1 MIIIKK
7 IAFGNTQEA
16 FIENRLTENVNIIF
30 SNDNNKGKTLL
41 IQGLLFSM
49 GNEPI
54 FPSGFNY
61 LEYYFYSK
69 ISFNGLDF
77 EFLRKNK
84 TTIVKS
90 RTEVRITESLSE
102 LKYYIN
108 KNIFGLP
115 SIIKNGQD
123 KLVDLYLFYQLFF
136 IGQDKRDTSKIIN
149 SGQYNKNDFLS
160 MLATL
165 NGTKQ
170 TFLSED
176 DIETVRKRIKNLKT
190 EIRVLDKKMK
200 FAKENPDIAE
210 HSLASAD
217 QESYDKYSKV
227 LAETAKQMASYRN
240 LRSRETNRKLKLE
253 ALLTELNS
261 LNQKIEVG
269 KVKCAKCGSDKIIY
283 TNGDVS
289 FEVSNAEVKN
299 SIISSIKEQIAEK
312 GDIISELIDSIRI
325 EGEMQTKLLNEIPPR
340 MRNILAF
347 SDEIISAEKYDIEKV
362 KVKNEIASLHSELEQ
377 KAEVDSEVK
386 RKNAEMID
394 TLTKSLEYYFKI
406 IDPDG
411 NQNIDKLFTKN
422 GENFSG
428 SEGQVFYFSKLI
440 ALNSYFKH
448 QFPIIIDSYRSGEL
462 SSQKEMK
469 MIEFYKKANKQ
480 VILTSTLKSAEY
492 DRPDYR
498 EYEGINII
506 DYSTHQ
512 NSKILSPDFVQDFTQ
527 ILTDFNIY
535 ESENDDN

>member
-1 MIIIKK
+1 MITIKK
-7 IAFGNTQEA
+7 IAFGNIQEA
-16 FIENRLTENVNIIF
+16 YIEKRLSEKVNIIF

-61 LEYYFYSK
+61 LNYYFYSK
-69 ISFNGLDF
+69 INVSGQDF

-84 TTIVKS
+84 TTIVKGNS
-90 RTEVRITESLSE
+90 EIRITESLSE
-102 LKYYIN
+102 LKYFIN
-108 KNIFGLP
+108 KNIFELP

-170 TFLSED
+170 TFLSDE
-176 DIETVRKRIKNLKT
+176 DIESVRNKIKNLKT
-190 EIRVLDKKMK
+190 EIRVLDKKLK
-200 FAKENPDIAE
+200 FAKENPEIAE
-210 HSLASAD
+210 NSLASVD
-217 QESYDKYSKV
+217 KENYDKYSNI
-227 LAETAKQMASYRN
+227 LAEIAKQIAGYRN
-240 LRSRETNRKLKLE
+240 QRSRETNRKLKLE
-253 ALLTELNS
+253 NLLTELNS

-269 KVKCAKCGSDKIIY
+269 KVKCAECGSDKIIY

-289 FEVSNAEVKN
+289 FEVSNSEVKN
-299 SIISSIKEQIAEK
+299 NIINSIKEQIREK
-312 GDIISELIDSIRI
+312 GEIISELIESIRV
-325 EGEMQTKLLNEIPPR
+325 EEEKQTKLLNEIPSR

-347 SDEIISAEKYDIEKV
+347 SDEILSAAQYDVQKIRISR
-362 KVKNEIASLHSELEQ
+362 EIDKLQSELEQ
-377 KAEVDSEVK
+377 KAEEDSEVK
-386 RKNAEMID
+386 KKNNEMID
-394 TLTKSLEYYFKI
+394 TITQSLEFYFKT
-406 IDPDG
+406 IDPDS
-411 NQNIDKLFTKN
+411 NQEIVKLFTKS
-422 GENFSG
+422 GENYSG

-440 ALNSYFKH
+440 ALNNYFKH

-469 MIEFYKKANKQ
+469 MIEFYKKADKQ

-492 DRPDYR
+492 DRPNYT

-506 DYSTHQ
+506 DFSTHK
-512 NSKILSPDFVQDFTQ
+512 NSKILTPDYVKEFSEILSDF
-527 ILTDFNIY
+527 DIY
-535 ESENDDN
+535 EDANALD

>member
-1 MIIIKK
+1 MITIKK
-7 IAFGNTQEA
+7 IAFGNIQEA
-16 FIENRLTENVNIIF
+16 YIEKRLNEKVNIIF

-61 LEYYFYSK
+61 LDYYFYSK
-69 ISFNGLDF
+69 INVSGQDF

-84 TTIVKS
+84 TTIVKGNS
-90 RTEVRITESLSE
+90 EIRITESLSE
-102 LKYYIN
+102 LKYFIN
-108 KNIFGLP
+108 KNVFELP

-170 TFLSED
+170 TFLSDD
-176 DIETVRKRIKNLKT
+176 DIESVRNKIKNLKT

-200 FAKENPDIAE
+200 FAKENPEIAE
-210 HSLASAD
+210 NSLASVD
-217 QESYDKYSKV
+217 KENYDKYSKI
-227 LAETAKQMASYRN
+227 LAEIAKQIAGYRN
-240 LRSRETNRKLKLE
+240 QRSRETNRKLKLE
-253 ALLTELNS
+253 NLLTELNS

-269 KVKCAKCGSDKIIY
+269 KVKCAECGSDKIIY

-289 FEVSNAEVKN
+289 FEVSNSEVKN
-299 SIISSIKEQIAEK
+299 NIINSIKEQIREK
-312 GDIISELIDSIRI
+312 GEIISELIESIRV
-325 EGEMQTKLLNEIPPR
+325 EEEKQTKLLNKIPSR

-347 SDEIISAEKYDIEKV
+347 SDEILSVAKYDVQKIKISR
-362 KVKNEIASLHSELEQ
+362 EIDKLQSELEQ
-377 KAEVDSEVK
+377 KAEEDVEVK
-386 RKNAEMID
+386 KKNNEMIE
-394 TLTKSLEYYFKI
+394 TITQSLEFYFKT
-406 IDPDG
+406 IDPDS
-411 NQNIDKLFTKN
+411 NQEIVKLFTKS
-422 GENFSG
+422 GENYSG

-440 ALNSYFKH
+440 ALNNYFKH

-469 MIEFYKKANKQ
+469 MIEFYKKADKQ

-492 DRPDYR
+492 DRPNYT

-506 DYSTHQ
+506 DFSTHK
-512 NSKILSPDFVQDFTQ
+512 NSKILTPDYVTEFSE
-527 ILTDFNIY
+527 ILSDFNIY
-535 ESENDDN
+535 EAGNEID

>member
-1 MIIIKK
+1 MITIKK
-7 IAFGNTQEA
+7 IAFGNIQEA
-16 FIENRLTENVNIIF
+16 YIEKRLNEKVNIIF

-61 LEYYFYSK
+61 LDYYFYSK
-69 ISFNGLDF
+69 INVSGQDF

-84 TTIVKS
+84 TTIVKGNS
-90 RTEVRITESLSE
+90 EIRITESLSE
-102 LKYYIN
+102 LKYFIN
-108 KNIFGLP
+108 KNVFELP

-170 TFLSED
+170 TFLSDD
-176 DIETVRKRIKNLKT
+176 DIESVRNKIKNLKT
-190 EIRVLDKKMK
+190 EIRILDKKMK
-200 FAKENPDIAE
+200 FAKENPEIAE
-210 HSLASAD
+210 NSLASVD
-217 QESYDKYSKV
+217 KENYDKYSKI
-227 LAETAKQMASYRN
+227 LAEIAKQIAGYRN
-240 LRSRETNRKLKLE
+240 QRSRETNRKLKLE
-253 ALLTELNS
+253 NLLTELNS

-269 KVKCAKCGSDKIIY
+269 KVKCAECGSDKIIY

-289 FEVSNAEVKN
+289 FEVSNSEVKN
-299 SIISSIKEQIAEK
+299 NIINSIKEQIREK
-312 GDIISELIDSIRI
+312 GEIISELIESIRV
-325 EGEMQTKLLNEIPPR
+325 EEEKQTKLLNEIPSR

-347 SDEIISAEKYDIEKV
+347 SDEILSVAKYDVQKIKISR
-362 KVKNEIASLHSELEQ
+362 EIDKLQSELEQ
-377 KAEVDSEVK
+377 KAEEDVEVK
-386 RKNAEMID
+386 KKNNEMIE
-394 TLTKSLEYYFKI
+394 TITQSLEFYFKT
-406 IDPDG
+406 IDPDS
-411 NQNIDKLFTKN
+411 NQEIVKLFTKS
-422 GENFSG
+422 GENYSG

-440 ALNSYFKH
+440 ALNNYFKH

-469 MIEFYKKANKQ
+469 MIEFYKKADKQ

-492 DRPDYR
+492 DRPNYT

-506 DYSTHQ
+506 DFSTHK
-512 NSKILSPDFVQDFTQ
+512 NSKILTPDYVTEFSE
-527 ILTDFNIY
+527 ILSDFNIY
-535 ESENDDN
+535 EAGNEID

>member
-1 MIIIKK
+1 MITIKK
-7 IAFGNTQEA
+7 IAFGNVQEA
-16 FIENRLTENVNIIF
+16 YIEKRLTEKVNIIF

-61 LEYYFYSK
+61 LHYYFYSK
-69 ISFNGLDF
+69 VSVGGQDF

-84 TTIVKS
+84 TTIVKGNS
-90 RTEVRITESLSE
+90 EIRITESLSE
-102 LKYYIN
+102 LKYFIN
-108 KNIFGLP
+108 KNVFELP

-170 TFLSED
+170 TFLSDD
-176 DIETVRKRIKNLKT
+176 DIESVRTKIKNLKT
-190 EIRVLDKKMK
+190 EIRILDKKMK
-200 FAKENPDIAE
+200 FAKENPEIAE
-210 HSLASAD
+210 NSLASVD
-217 QESYDKYSKV
+217 KENYDKYSNI
-227 LAETAKQMASYRN
+227 LAEITKQISSYRN
-240 LRSRETNRKLKLE
+240 QRSRETNRKLKLE
-253 ALLTELNS
+253 NLLTELNS

-269 KVKCAKCGSDKIIY
+269 KVKCAECGSDKIIY

-289 FEVSNAEVKN
+289 FEVSNSEVKN
-299 SIISSIKEQIAEK
+299 NIINSIKEQIREK
-312 GDIISELIDSIRI
+312 GEIISELIESIRI
-325 EGEMQTKLLNEIPPR
+325 EEEKQTKLLDEIPSR

-347 SDEIISAEKYDIEKV
+347 SDEIISVAKYDVQKNKISREIEKL
-362 KVKNEIASLHSELEQ
+362 KSELEQ
-377 KAEVDSEVK
+377 KAIEDSEVK
-386 RKNAEMID
+386 KKNTEMID
-394 TLTKSLEYYFKI
+394 NLTQSLEFYFKT
-406 IDPDG
+406 IDPDS
-411 NQNIDKLFTKN
+411 NQEIVKLFTKS
-422 GENFSG
+422 GENYSG

-440 ALNSYFKH
+440 ALNNYFKH

-469 MIEFYKKANKQ
+469 MIEFYKKADKQ

-492 DRPDYR
+492 DRPNYS
-498 EYEGINII
+498 EYSGINII
-506 DYSTHQ
+506 DFSTHK
-512 NSKILSPDFVQDFTQ
+512 NSKILTPDYVSEFSE
-527 ILTDFNIY
+527 ILSDFNIY
-535 ESENDDN
+535 ESENETD